1 MLGKI
6 KAAIDNSPGKLA
18 RILVSEKAFQQLE
31 EEMRFVYVS
40 KPKTIMGIPV
50 EVSDQAESFKLEF

>member
-6 KAAIDNSPGKLA
+6 KAAIDNSPGKP
-18 RILVSEKAFQQLE
+18 EKIAVNESAFQQLK
-31 EEMRFVYVS
+31 EEMRFVCVS

-50 EVSDQAESFKLEF
+50 EVSDDVEGFELRF

>member
-6 KAAIDNSPGKLA
+6 KAAIDNSPGKPA
-18 RILVSEKAFQQLE
+18 RIVVNENTFQQLK

-50 EVSDQAESFKLEF
+50 EVSEQAESFKLVF

>member
-6 KAAIDNSPGKLA
+6 KAAIDNSPGKPA
-18 RILVSEKAFQQLE
+18 RIVVNEKTFQQLK

-40 KPKTIMGIPV
+40 TPTTIMGIPV
-50 EVSDQAESFKLEF
+50 EVSEQAESFKLEF

>member
-6 KAAIDNSPGKLA
+6 KAAIDNSPGKPA
-18 RILVSEKAFQQLE
+18 RIVVSEKTFQQLK
-31 EEMRFVYVS
+31 EEMRFVYAS

-50 EVSDQAESFKLEF
+50 DISDQTESFKLEF

>member
-6 KAAIDNSPGKLA
+6 KAAIDNSPGKPAKIVVNESTLQH
-18 RILVSEKAFQQLE
+18 LK

-50 EVSDQAESFKLEF
+50 EVSDDVEGFELKF

>member
-6 KAAIDNSPGKLA
+6 KAAIDNSPGKPA
-18 RILVSEKAFQQLE
+18 KIAVNESAFQRLK
-31 EEMRFVYVS
+31 EEMRFVCVS

-50 EVSDQAESFKLEF
+50 EVSDDVEGFELRF